1 MSYNT
6 QQIMMTLAAFA
17 GTAEKRR
24 LFESVAQ
31 QEQRML
37 AWLNESLS
45 DKAIAT
51 GGAWKAIWVGLS
63 EDLSNMSYIPTTS
76 EGRGSPSGITAL

>member
-37 AWLNESLS
+37 A
-45 DKAIAT
+45 
-51 GGAWKAIWVGLS
+51 
-63 EDLSNMSYIPTTS
+63 
-76 EGRGSPSGITAL
+76 